1 MIFILI
7 LRLFILVITAISKG
21 QERLPLRLKKIFL
34 RFLHVTFGNE
44 EEHLQEKQLI
54 QLLMVLLLKGLGKKE
69 TQVQLVEI
77 VTIENPVAE
86 KVVGIEII
94 ETVTED
100 LGHQGKYILIKYVP
114 ARVLHESLK
123 LVQILLVLF
132 SSCFR
137 RDRDR
142 PMKGGSRDISPNGR
156 GYRGSS
162 NSRRSYSRT
171 PSPSRVRSPRHPSR
185 RERSPRGRT
194 PPSREHRDKRF
205 VY

>member
-1 MIFILI
+1 MEMFRILYYDNNMIFILI
-7 LRLFILVITAISKG
+7 LRLLFLVITAISKG

-100 LGHQGKYILIKYVP
+100 LGHQGKYILI
-114 ARVLHESLK
+114 
-123 LVQILLVLF
+123 
-132 SSCFR
+132 
-137 RDRDR
+137 
-142 PMKGGSRDISPNGR
+142 
-156 GYRGSS
+156 
-162 NSRRSYSRT
+162 
-171 PSPSRVRSPRHPSR
+171 
-185 RERSPRGRT
+185 
-194 PPSREHRDKRF
+194 
-205 VY
+205 